1 MRTLLLP
8 LFSLLTGNRLVL
20 QAMSCVMA
28 EWIDTGLSELKA
40 SVVSHGFFWMRL
52 TDPPG
57 VAVAGHAEWPP
68 TTREMVVRGLTT
80 RRNPR
85 RIPHGIAS
93 GVPVSG
99 RIARNLQHGGTS
111 TRFARDVLADES
123 TERATASTREG
134 LFGPHELAVHQY
146 RLTMYASTINASPM
160 RAQITRFKTNPVS
173 FCFPGPGT
181 YSSTLPRPRRLPIRL
196 PRSLIVDA

>member
-52 TDPPG
+52 TYPPG

-68 TTREMVVRGLTT
+68 ATREMVVRGLTT

-85 RIPHGIAS
+85 RIPRLSIGRTGERSCCTKSSARRAVCSMGLRCGNTKTNEVRSVYIALA
-93 GVPVSG
+93 P
-99 RIARNLQHGGTS
+99 GGTS
-111 TRFARDVLADES
+111 ARFARDVLADEG
-123 TERATASTREG
+123 TERACAALASTR
-134 LFGPHELAVHQY
+134 
-146 RLTMYASTINASPM
+146 
-160 RAQITRFKTNPVS
+160 
-173 FCFPGPGT
+173 
-181 YSSTLPRPRRLPIRL
+181 PRPDSRLERATSTTRYG
-196 PRSLIVDA
+196 RSSRGTSAGRENWPG